1 MAQAMLYKRKLI
13 DAGTQT
19 GENDEFTLTF
29 SNSKVLRLYY
39 SKSYK
44 EYVLSF
50 KLGKTKKFIVT
61 KSMWKILKQY
71 IPQIDKTLSL

>member
-1 MAQAMLYKRKLI
+1 ML
-13 DAGTQT
+13 DVGTQT

-29 SNSKVLRLYY
+29 SNSKTLRLYY

-50 KLGKTKKFIVT
+50 KLGRTKKFIVT
-61 KSMWKILKQY
+61 KSMWNILKKY
-71 IPQIDKTLSL
+71 LPKIDKALSK